1 MRLGRRRRL
10 RLLLPLLAAATAFM
24 ALAPI
29 ASATFHLV
37 SIREVYPGSAA
48 KPGSEYV
55 ELQMWAGGQ
64 DHVAGHQVTLYD
76 ATGSPVANSAFP
88 ADVANGANQST
99 MVLASPEAEA
109 DFGFSADA
117 ALAGPD
123 KVDPLGGAVC
133 WESIDC
139 VAWGSF
145 GGFLANPVGFPA
157 TPSGI
162 PDGMAL
168 RRTIVPGCP
177 TLLEAADDRDDSA
190 SDFSPAFPAPRPN
203 SVAPSE
209 RACASTGGGGTATG
223 GPAAAGN
230 RNGAPQ
236 TSLRGK
242 PRRKS
247 SDRTPTFRF
256 GADEAGVS
264 FACRFDSRRFRPCRS
279 PFTAKRLALGHHTF
293 RVRARDEFGLAD
305 PSPAIF
311 GFAVVRDRAR

>member
-1 MRLGRRRRL
+1 MRRPSAALLGFAA
-10 RLLLPLLAAATAFM
+10 LAAWLIAVPA
-24 ALAPI
+24 

-64 DHVAGHQVTLYD
+64 NHVGGHKVTLYD
-76 ATGSPVANSAFP
+76 AAGSPIANSVFP
-88 ADVANGANQST
+88 GDVANGANQST

-109 DFGFSADA
+109 EFGFSADA

-123 KVDPLGGAVC
+123 KLDPLGGAVC

-145 GGFLANPVGFPA
+145 SGPLASPA
-157 TPSGI
+157 GSPASPSGI
-162 PDGMAL
+162 PDGEAL
-168 RRTIVPGCP
+168 RRTIAPGCA
-177 TLLEAADDRDDSA
+177 TLLEAGDDHDDSA
-190 SDFSPAFPAPRPN
+190 ADLSPALPAPRPN

-209 RACASTGGGGTATG
+209 RGCPSTGGGGSTT

-236 TSLRGK
+236 TSLRRM
-242 PRRKS
+242 PPHKS
-247 SDRTPTFRF
+247 SDRTPTFHF
-256 GADEAGVS
+256 DADESGVG
-264 FACRFDSRRFRPCRS
+264 FECRLDNHRFRPCRS
-279 PFTAKRLALGHHTF
+279 PFASKRLTLGHHTF

-311 GFAVVRDRAR
+311 GFAIVPKPAR